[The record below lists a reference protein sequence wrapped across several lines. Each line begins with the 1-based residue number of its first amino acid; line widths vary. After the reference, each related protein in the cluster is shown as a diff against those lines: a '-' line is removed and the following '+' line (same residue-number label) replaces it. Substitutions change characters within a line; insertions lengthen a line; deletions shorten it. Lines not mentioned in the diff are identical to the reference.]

1 MSQDLPFQE
10 WSSNAPGMDIDT
22 ARNNDT
28 QLLNKNNSESSKL
41 LDLSSDSESEP
52 EPLQLVPPKRK
63 VRFRKRLRQGLRSKT
78 MIPAG
83 VRPSCCCWSCLH
95 LVKGVALLMVAA
107 ILVVQIWFVLNV
119 RSRVDGLYSFYRNNV
134 DAENKNRL
142 EELQKIRLNIREL
155 KLNLTN
161 TASELQEMSTAL
173 GLLTKEVTEL
183 KTTASNLQES
193 IASAPQIKGLPNA
206 VKDLKQNVANIG
218 SQVSNLENRVQG
230 LKEQHTT
237 VQTLQKDME
246 QLKDSVQR
254 VANLSSPEDHGV
266 LRPLDD
272 LKQNVLKS
280 VSDTK
285 ELLEQRLDALETGV
299 RTLNTTTDSV
309 LESLERQQEQVEK
322 LQNSSHSISA
332 EVPAP
337 EVLQKV
343 LDKLVSGAVDS
354 PNVTWAET
362 IQECHHLA
370 MLYHNLATRLHINGS
385 ANNQFEEITHRA
397 TQFVNETV
405 QDVMTWHRKEA
416 LPVIHGTEVPR
427 GSSIVTEV
435 GSGSLPTSKSA
446 VPEAARQRINGSS

>member
-1 MSQDLPFQE
+1 MKKRKELDALVSSRATALTSRVPASHSVQE
-10 WSSNAPGMDIDT
+10 LLK
-22 ARNNDT
+22 RNNRDSDSSD
-28 QLLNKNNSESSKL
+28 LESSYTVL
-41 LDLSSDSESEP
+41 ASYRSGTC
-52 EPLQLVPPKRK
+52 
-63 VRFRKRLRQGLRSKT
+63 RLRATSEKLRRACRHGCSMSWAWLPICLVLLVGAAGALVWLHLGLRQDFDSLR
-78 MIPAG
+78 A
-83 VRPSCCCWSCLH
+83 RL
-95 LVKGVALLMVAA
+95 
-107 ILVVQIWFVLNV
+107 
-119 RSRVDGLYSFYRNNV
+119 RRV

-427 GSSIVTEV
+427 GSSIVTEGRIRETWFSFV
-435 GSGSLPTSKSA
+435 ISRNLRATC
-446 VPEAARQRINGSS
+446 ARSTMGP